1 MLYRFD
7 TIEKS
12 YGPHDVLR
20 GVTWQHNP
28 GEHVGL
34 VGRNGAGKT
43 TLFRLLL
50 GQEEPDR
57 GQILRASGLTIGHVG
72 QHLRAEPG
80 MTLFDFVETAFQ
92 EVLDIERRMRAIE
105 HDLADTARSEAEHE
119 RLLEKYA
126 ALQHDYE
133 HADGYTLHAEV
144 ERVLTGVGFSDKRDW
159 ERPIAEFSG
168 GQQNRAMLARV
179 LLTRVDLLLLDEPT
193 NHLDLNG
200 IEFLEEFLQGFK
212 GSYLLISHDRT
223 FLNRTVG
230 KIVELAH
237 GKLLEYPGNYE
248 KFLQLR
254 GERMEK
260 MAKDFER
267 QQEYIAETQDF
278 IRRNLAGQKTK
289 QAKSRRKMLNRLD
302 ELERPET
309 DETLA
314 KFNLD
319 GGARSGAVALTA
331 DRLTVGWPARTVI
344 DGFSIQIRRGERFAI
359 MGPNGSG
366 KSTLLKTFAGRIP
379 PLGGS
384 VAYGAN
390 VQTGYYD
397 QTLGDLN
404 PAGRVIDEVWDLD
417 HTQTEEEVRSYLA
430 QFSFFGEDVFKKTRD
445 LSGGEKGRLALAKI
459 MYVGG
464 NVMLLDE
471 PTNHLDVYT
480 REALEEALEGFTGAL
495 IVVSHDRWF
504 IDRVAENI
512 IVVEDGRAEV
522 YAGNYSELAE
532 KMKAGTAAPVNWDS
546 APGKEMGSDPGPHR
560 AERARAAAEAVS
572 PESPRIARDRGNA
585 NSKLDRAEQKKR
597 EKRLKKLEE
606 ELSQIESRIASAEAE
621 IERNDLLLCSQEVFR
636 DGERVKKIQQQ
647 THDLKA
653 MILLLTG
660 RWEALEQERES
671 MEIAAG

>member
-7 TIEKS
+7 NVEKS
-12 YGPHDVLR
+12 YGPHDVLK

-50 GQEEPDR
+50 KQEEPDR
-57 GQILRASGLTIGHVG
+57 GQIIRASGMTIGHVG
-72 QHLRAEPG
+72 QHLEVEPG
-80 MTLFDFVETAFQ
+80 MSLFDFVETAFAD
-92 EVLDIERRMRAIE
+92 VLRIDRKMRAIE
-105 HDLADTARSEAEHE
+105 HDLADSSRPDHDK
-119 RLLEKYA
+119 LLEKYA
-126 ALQHDYE
+126 ELQHDYE
-133 HADGYTLHAEV
+133 HADGYTLHALV
-144 ERVLTGVGFSDKRDW
+144 ERVLTGVGFNDKNEW
-159 ERPIAEFSG
+159 QRPIHAFSG

-179 LLTRVDLLLLDEPT
+179 LLTKVDLLLLDEPT
-193 NHLDLNG
+193 NHLDLKG
-200 IEFLEEFLQGFK
+200 IEFLEEFLQDFK

-254 GERMEK
+254 AERMEK
-260 MAKDFER
+260 LAKDYER

-289 QAKSRRKMLNRLD
+289 QAKSRRKMLDKLD
-302 ELERPET
+302 EVERPET

-319 GGARSGAVALTA
+319 AGGRSSAVAMTIDHLS
-331 DRLTVGWPARTVI
+331 VGYPNKRVVEN
-344 DGFSIQIRRGERFAI
+344 FSLQIRRGERYAI

-366 KSTLLKTFAGRIP
+366 KSTLLKTFASRLS
-379 PLGGS
+379 PLDGA
-384 VAYGAN
+384 VMYGHSIQ
-390 VQTGYYD
+390 VGYYD
-397 QTLGDLN
+397 QTLGDLK
-404 PAGRVIDEVWDLD
+404 PAGTVIDEIWNLD
-417 HTQTEEEVRSYLA
+417 VTQTEEQVRSYLA
-430 QFSFFGEDVFKKTRD
+430 QFSFFGDDAFKKTRD

-459 MYVGG
+459 MHQGG

-480 REALEEALEGFTGAL
+480 REALEEALENFTGAL
-495 IVVSHDRWF
+495 IVVSHDRYF

-512 IVVEDGRAEV
+512 ILVEDGAAEV
-522 YAGNYSELAE
+522 YRGNYSELVE
-532 KMKAGTAAPVNWDS
+532 KMKTGEVAPVPPPIIVKESTSRRVDESSSSPADS
-546 APGKEMGSDPGPHR
+546 
-560 AERARAAAEAVS
+560 
-572 PESPRIARDRGNA
+572 
-585 NSKLDRAEQKKR
+585 SKTRRLDDSTARAEQKQRNKR
-597 EKRLKKLEE
+597 IKKIDEEIAALEA
-606 ELSQIESRIASAEAE
+606 RISSAEGE
-621 IERNDLLLCSQEVFR
+621 RERNELLLCSQEVFR

-647 THDLKA
+647 QSDLKS
-653 MILLLTG
+653 MIDLLSG
-660 RWEALEQERES
+660 KWEVLVRQKEELES
-671 MEIAAG
+671 APV

>member
-7 TIEKS
+7 NVEKS

-50 GQEEPDR
+50 RQEEPDR
-57 GQILRASGLTIGHVG
+57 GQIIRASGLTIGHVG
-72 QHLRAEPG
+72 QHLLAEPG
-80 MTLFDFVETAFQ
+80 MALFDFVETAFGN
-92 EVLDIERRMRAIE
+92 VLEIERKMRAIE
-105 HDLADTARSEAEHE
+105 HDLADPSGDHD
-119 RLLEKYA
+119 RLLAKYA
-126 ALQHDYE
+126 ELQHDFE

-144 ERVLTGVGFSDKRDW
+144 ERVLTGVGFADKNEW

-179 LLTRVDLLLLDEPT
+179 LLTKVDLLLLDEPT
-193 NHLDLNG
+193 NHLDLKG
-200 IEFLEEFLQGFK
+200 IEFLEEFLQEFK

-237 GKLLEYPGNYE
+237 GKLVEYHGNYE

-254 GERMEK
+254 AERMEK

-267 QQEYIAETQDF
+267 QQEYIAETQEF

-289 QAKSRRKMLNRLD
+289 QAKSRRKMLDKLE

-314 KFNLD
+314 RFNLD
-319 GGARSGAVALTA
+319 GGARSGAIALTA
-331 DRLTVGWPARTVI
+331 DRLTAGWGDRAVVGN
-344 DGFSIQIRRGERFAI
+344 FSLQIRRGERYAI

-379 PLGGS
+379 PLSGA
-384 VAYGAN
+384 VAYGQN
-390 VQTGYYD
+390 VQVGYYD
-397 QTLGDLN
+397 QTLGDLKPN
-404 PAGRVIDEVWDLD
+404 GRVIDEVWDLD
-417 HTQTEEEVRSYLA
+417 HRQTEEEVRSYLA
-430 QFSFFGEDVFKKTRD
+430 QFSFFDDDVFKKTRD
-445 LSGGEKGRLALAKI
+445 LSGGERGRLALAKI

-495 IVVSHDRWF
+495 IVVSHDRYF

-512 IVVEDGRAEV
+512 ILVEDGHAEV
-522 YAGNYSELAE
+522 YAGNYSELVE
-532 KMKAGTAAPVNWDS
+532 KFKTGDIAPV
-546 APGKEMGSDPGPHR
+546 APPPPPPSKT
-560 AERARAAAEAVS
+560 AEAAKPAAVDRTGQRARAK
-572 PESPRIARDRGNA
+572 RIRKID
-585 NSKLDRAEQKKR
+585 
-597 EKRLKKLEE
+597 EE
-606 ELSQIESRIASAEAE
+606 IASLESRIASAESE
-621 IERNDLLLCSQEVFR
+621 RERNDLLLCSEEVFR
-636 DGERVKKIQQQ
+636 DGERSKKIQQQ
-647 THDLKA
+647 NHDLEA
-653 MILLLTG
+653 MIGLLYG
-660 RWEALEQERES
+660 KWEALAKEKEELES
-671 MEIAAG
+671 AVV

>member
-7 TIEKS
+7 NVEKS

-50 GQEEPDR
+50 KQEEPDH
-57 GQILRASGLTIGHVG
+57 GQIIRANGLTIGHVG
-72 QHLRAEPG
+72 QHLHAEPG
-80 MTLFDFVETAFQ
+80 MSLFDFVETAF
-92 EVLDIERRMRAIE
+92 ENVLVIERKMRAIE
-105 HDLADTARSEAEHE
+105 HDLADPSKDHD

-126 ALQHDYE
+126 DLQTQFE
-133 HADGYTLHAEV
+133 HADGYKLHAEV
-144 ERVLTGVGFSDKRDW
+144 ERVLGGVGFNEKSEW

-179 LLTRVDLLLLDEPT
+179 LLTKVDLLLLDEPT
-193 NHLDLNG
+193 NHLDLKG
-200 IEFLEEFLQGFK
+200 IEFLEEFLQDFK

-237 GKLLEYPGNYE
+237 GKLVEYAGNYE

-254 GERMEK
+254 AERMEK

-267 QQEYIAETQDF
+267 QQEYIAETQEF

-289 QAKSRRKMLNRLD
+289 QAKSRRKQLEKID

-309 DETLA
+309 DETMA

-319 GGARSGAVALTA
+319 GGARSGMVALTA
-331 DRLTVGWPARTVI
+331 DRVTAGWGDRAVVK
-344 DGFSIQIRRGERFAI
+344 DFSLQIRRGERYAI

-366 KSTLLKTFAGRIP
+366 KSTLLKTFAGRIA
-379 PLGGS
+379 PLAGAIS
-384 VAYGAN
+384 YGYN
-390 VQTGYYD
+390 VQAGYYD
-397 QTLGDLN
+397 QTLGDLK
-404 PAGRVIDEVWDLD
+404 PTGRVIDEVWDLD
-417 HTQTEEEVRSYLA
+417 HNQTEEEVRSYLA
-430 QFSFFGEDVFKKTRD
+430 QFSFFDDDVFKQTRA

-495 IVVSHDRWF
+495 IVVSHDRYF

-512 IVVEDGRAEV
+512 IVVEDGHAEV
-522 YAGNYSELAE
+522 YSGNYSELVE
-532 KMKAGTAAPVNWDS
+532 RFKAGDAVPVTPVVAKMPPPSKPAPEPVVLKPPVDRT
-546 APGKEMGSDPGPHR
+546 EQ
-560 AERARAAAEAVS
+560 RARQKRIKKIDEEIASLEA
-572 PESPRIARDRGNA
+572 
-585 NSKLDRAEQKKR
+585 
-597 EKRLKKLEE
+597 
-606 ELSQIESRIASAEAE
+606 RIASAESDR
-621 IERNDLLLCSQEVFR
+621 ERNDLLLCSEEVFR
-636 DGERVKKIQQQ
+636 DGERSKKIQQQ
-647 THDLKA
+647 NHDLKA
-653 MILLLTG
+653 MIDLLYG
-660 RWEALEQERES
+660 KWETLAKEKEELES
-671 MEIAAG
+671 APV

>member
-7 TIEKS
+7 DVEKS

-50 GQEEPDR
+50 RQEEPDH
-57 GQILRASGLTIGHVG
+57 GQIIRANGMTIGHVG
-72 QHLRAEPG
+72 QHLNAEPG
-80 MTLFDFVETAFQ
+80 MSLFDFVETAF
-92 EVLDIERRMRAIE
+92 ENVLAIERKMRAIE
-105 HDLADTARSEAEHE
+105 HDLADPSKDHD

-126 ALQHDYE
+126 DLQTQFE
-133 HADGYTLHAEV
+133 HADGYKLHAEV
-144 ERVLTGVGFSDKRDW
+144 ERVLGGVGFHEKAEW

-179 LLTRVDLLLLDEPT
+179 LLTKVDLLLLDEPT
-193 NHLDLNG
+193 NHLDLKG
-200 IEFLEEFLQGFK
+200 IEFLEEFLQDFK

-237 GKLLEYPGNYE
+237 GKLVEYAGNYE

-254 GERMEK
+254 AERMEK

-267 QQEYIAETQDF
+267 QQEYIAETQEF

-289 QAKSRRKMLNRLD
+289 QAKSRRKQLEKID

-309 DETLA
+309 DETMA
-314 KFNLD
+314 NFKLD
-319 GGARSGAVALTA
+319 GGARSGMVALTA
-331 DRLTVGWPARTVI
+331 DRVTAGWGDRAVVK
-344 DGFSIQIRRGERFAI
+344 DFSLQIRRGERYAI

-366 KSTLLKTFAGRIP
+366 KSTLLKTFAGRIA
-379 PLGGS
+379 PLAGTVS
-384 VAYGAN
+384 YGYN
-390 VQTGYYD
+390 VQAGYYD
-397 QTLGDLN
+397 QTLGDLK
-404 PAGRVIDEVWDLD
+404 PTGRVIDEVWDLD
-417 HTQTEEEVRSYLA
+417 HNQTEEEVRSYLA
-430 QFSFFGEDVFKKTRD
+430 QFSFFDDDVFKQTRA

-495 IVVSHDRWF
+495 IVVSHDRYF

-512 IVVEDGRAEV
+512 IVVEDGHAEV
-522 YAGNYSELAE
+522 YSGNYSELVERFKTGNAVPVTPVVA
-532 KMKAGTAAPVNWDS
+532 KMPPPPPPPAAQKAPEPVKVPVDRS
-546 APGKEMGSDPGPHR
+546 EQ
-560 AERARAAAEAVS
+560 RAR
-572 PESPRIARDRGNA
+572 
-585 NSKLDRAEQKKR
+585 QKKIR
-597 EKRLKKLEE
+597 KIDEEIASLEA
-606 ELSQIESRIASAEAE
+606 RIASAESDR
-621 IERNDLLLCSQEVFR
+621 ERNDLLLCSEEVFR
-636 DGERVKKIQQQ
+636 DGERSKKIQQQ
-647 THDLKA
+647 NHDLKA
-653 MILLLTG
+653 MIDLLYG
-660 RWEALEQERES
+660 KWEALAKEKEEL
-671 MEIAAG
+671 EGAPV